1 MLKSPSLNIHHFV
14 FWQLFINTNELSSS
28 KHFSNINLS
37 WTDLQRQIKGNE
49 EHIEVQA
56 HKNPSLTVQGWRKK
70 KKNGPSI
77 CCGSINKVS

>member
-14 FWQLFINTNELSSS
+14 FWQHFININELSWS

-37 WTDLQRQIKGNE
+37 WNDLQRQIKGNE

-56 HKNPSLTVQGWRKK
+56 HKIPHWLSRAGEKK
-70 KKNGPSI
+70 KWTFHLLQI
-77 CCGSINKVS
+77 H